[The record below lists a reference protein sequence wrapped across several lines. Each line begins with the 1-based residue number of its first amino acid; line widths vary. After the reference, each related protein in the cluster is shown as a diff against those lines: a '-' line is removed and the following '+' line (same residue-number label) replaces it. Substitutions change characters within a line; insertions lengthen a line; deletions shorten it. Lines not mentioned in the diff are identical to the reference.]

1 MNWLSGSWALIGEL
15 TLTHLTIAV
24 HAIIASVLIAVPI
37 GAWAQRSKGVGG
49 VVLSF
54 LTVLYAVP
62 SLPLLI
68 VIPVLSGVALRSRV
82 NMVVV
87 LTIYGIAVLIRQCA
101 EAFFAAVPVDVLE
114 SADAL
119 GMSRLRR
126 FCTVE
131 LPLAVP
137 VIVSGT
143 RVVITSTVSLVTI
156 GAFIGVR
163 SLGTLFTDGFQRGL
177 TVEVLAGL
185 VMTIALAVVLDLL
198 VVGVGAL
205 LTPWRRAR

>member
-15 TLTHLTIAV
+15 TLTHLTIAAP
-24 HAIIASVLIAVPI
+24 AIIASVLIAVPI

-68 VIPVLSGVALRSRV
+68 VIPVLSGIALRSRV

-101 EAFFAAVPVDVLE
+101 EAFAAVPTDVLE

-143 RVVITSTVSLVTI
+143 RVVITSTVALVTI

-185 VMTIALAVVLDLL
+185 VMTIALALLLDALA
-198 VVGVGAL
+198 VGVGAL
-205 LTPWRRAR
+205 MTPWRQRK

>member
-24 HAIIASVLIAVPI
+24 PAIIASVLIAVPI
-37 GAWAQRSKGVGG
+37 GAWAQSSKGVGG
-49 VVLSF
+49 AVLSF

-68 VIPVLSGVALRSRV
+68 VIPVLSGIALRSRV

-101 EAFFAAVPVDVLE
+101 EAFAAVPVDVLE

-185 VMTIALAVVLDLL
+185 VMTIALALLLDALA
-198 VVGVGAL
+198 VGVGAL
-205 LTPWRRAR
+205 MTPWRRKQ

>member
-24 HAIIASVLIAVPI
+24 PAIIASVLIAVPI
-37 GAWAQRSKGVGG
+37 GAWAQSSKGVGG
-49 VVLSF
+49 AVLSF

-101 EAFFAAVPVDVLE
+101 EAFAAVPVDVLE

-185 VMTIALAVVLDLL
+185 VMTIALALLLDALA
-198 VVGVGAL
+198 VGVGAL
-205 LTPWRRAR
+205 MTPWRQRQ

>member
-24 HAIIASVLIAVPI
+24 PAIIASVLIAVPI

-62 SLPLLI
+62 SLPLLS
-68 VIPVLSGVALRSRV
+68 VIPVLSGIALRSRV

-101 EAFFAAVPVDVLE
+101 EAFAAVPVDVLE

-143 RVVITSTVSLVTI
+143 RVVITSTVALVTI

-185 VMTIALAVVLDLL
+185 VMTIALALLLDALA
-198 VVGVGAL
+198 VGVGAL
-205 LTPWRRAR
+205 MTPWRQRK